1 MERNVQSASTNVVNE
16 DEGLKLKVR
25 GHVAGRDVIN
35 KRQAIV
41 HPSKFNQTVT
51 NIKEHARN
59 KNVIQTPSSFADEL
73 EPGAHP
79 AV

>member
-41 HPSKFNQTVT
+41 HPSKFN
-51 NIKEHARN
+51 
-59 KNVIQTPSSFADEL
+59 
-73 EPGAHP
+73 
-79 AV
+79 